1 MAEVYRNADA
11 VLIIHACEL
20 GLTQDELNEATSGV
34 EEALELYR
42 LGVTFYDK
50 RCRPWRDGEGY
61 TRIVRTMEALA
72 RFTKSDWCARIW
84 TLQQF
89 NIRSY
94 DRLDWG

>member
-20 GLTQDELNEATSGV
+20 GLTQAELDEATSGV

-42 LGVTFYDK
+42 LGVLYYDE
-50 RCRPWRDGEGY
+50 RCRLWRDGERY
-61 TRIVRTMEALA
+61 TRIVRAMKALA

-84 TLQQF
+84 ALQ
-89 NIRSY
+89 
-94 DRLDWG
+94 